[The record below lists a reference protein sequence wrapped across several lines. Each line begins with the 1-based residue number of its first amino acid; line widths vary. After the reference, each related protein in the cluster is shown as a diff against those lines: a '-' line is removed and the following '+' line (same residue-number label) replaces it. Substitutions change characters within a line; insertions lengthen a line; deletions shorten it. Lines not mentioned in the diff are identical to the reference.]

1 MEWLLFFGAA
11 LASWGFCHPVGYL
24 LRRLQMWD
32 KPNERS
38 SHQKPTLRGGGLA
51 VILVIVLAIAGWVPP
66 ANAILA
72 YTWLAALAV
81 LGWINFLDDRGH
93 VRKRYRLAAQIFSAI
108 IVLAALGYPP
118 LLILLVG
125 FLLTAF
131 TNFVNFLDGINGLAA
146 GQLLLIIAGTA
157 LLYGQ
162 HTEFRESSKLLLML
176 VFAGALAGFLPFN
189 FPQAVMFL
197 GDVGSVL
204 LGFSC
209 GVLVIWLG
217 QSDPQLFH
225 VLVPLGAYFFLDGG
239 ITLLRRVLAGENW
252 LMSHREHY
260 YQRLIRMGWSHQR
273 TSVVIWLAQILI
285 TLILWQA
292 LEANAHNFWFWI
304 VPTVIWGIL
313 FAAIEIKFRKF
324 QTVTD

>member
-11 LASWGFCHPVGYL
+11 LTCWGICHPVAYL
-24 LRRLQMWD
+24 LQRLEMWD
-32 KPNERS
+32 HPNERS

-51 VILVIVLAIAGWVPP
+51 VVLVVILVIGGWVTPVNT
-66 ANAILA
+66 ALA
-72 YTWLAALAV
+72 YMWLTALAL

-93 VRKRYRLAAQIFSAI
+93 VRKRYRLASQIFCAI
-108 IVLAALGYPP
+108 IVLAALDYPP
-118 LLILLVG
+118 TLILLVG

-146 GQLLLIIAGTA
+146 GQLLLITAGIA

-162 HTEFRESSKLLLML
+162 HNESSEAPQLLVAL

-189 FPQAVMFL
+189 FPDAKIFL

-204 LGFSC
+204 LGFTC
-209 GVLVIWLG
+209 GVLVIWLA

-252 LMSHREHY
+252 LMSHREHF

-292 LEANAHNFWFWI
+292 LEAGADNLWFWI

-313 FAAIEIKFRKF
+313 FSAIEIKFRKYK
-324 QTVTD
+324 TVTA